1 MELTKEQISHIAN
14 LARLEL
20 SVEERAR
27 YASQLSSI
35 LAYVGKLQEVDTAKI
50 RVLLDGGVTNRYRP
64 DAVEA
69 VDAAARD
76 AVLGQ
81 APERSGDR
89 YQVKGVFS

>member
-1 MELTKEQISHIAN
+1 MQLTPEQISHIAH

-20 SVEERAR
+20 SAEERSR
-27 YASQLSSI
+27 YAEQLSSI
-35 LAYVGKLQEVDTAKI
+35 LAYVGKLQEVDTGKV
-50 RVLLDGGVTNRYRP
+50 RVRLDGGVTNRYRP

-69 VDAAARD
+69 VDAATRD

-81 APERSGDR
+81 APERSGDL

>member
-1 MELTKEQISHIAN
+1 MELTREQIAHIAH

-20 SVEERAR
+20 SDDERSR

-35 LAYVGKLQEVDTAKI
+35 LAYVSKLQEVDTSKI
-50 RVLLDGGVTNRYRP
+50 RIHLDEGVTNRYRA
-64 DAVEA
+64 DVVET
-69 VDAAARD
+69 VDAATRD

-81 APERSGDR
+81 APDRSDDR